1 MQYNND
7 EYCLNCLNSFRTE
20 IKLKSYEKVCKKRE
34 REGERGRGRDETPC
48 MIYADLESLI

>member
-34 REGERGRGRDETPC
+34 REGEGGREKQR
-48 MIYADLESLI
+48 

>member
-34 REGERGRGRDETPC
+34 REGEREGEAE
-48 MIYADLESLI
+48 IKHHV